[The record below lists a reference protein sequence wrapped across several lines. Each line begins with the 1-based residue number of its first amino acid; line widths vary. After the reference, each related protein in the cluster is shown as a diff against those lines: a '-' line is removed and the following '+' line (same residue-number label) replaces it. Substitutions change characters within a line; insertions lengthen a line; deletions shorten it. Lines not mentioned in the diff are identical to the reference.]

1 MKIDLTEVH
10 KSLETIRAERGLT
23 ANSQKKDY
31 IVNVMEKFGE
41 LALAIKDHEKYLQP
55 DWSYPTDVQEAE
67 LEIAKAIC
75 DIAILT
81 LNVGAEV
88 FFSKRVPLI
97 DTSTVSQSVNWL
109 SLLISD
115 CADFECYEDYNSYV
129 HFYNILMVCAKLC
142 EQYGFNFQLAME
154 ETVKE
159 ISSYTGSYDE
169 NTKKWERNDD
179 WEAQTKWYRADYGLA
194 RIEKE
199 ETNEEN
205 KESREHRV

>member
-10 KSLETIRAERGLT
+10 KRLEAIRAERKIT
-23 ANSQKKDY
+23 IEDQEKDY

-41 LALAIKDHEKYLQP
+41 LASAIKDHEKYSQP
-55 DWSYPTDVQEAE
+55 DYPYPSDIQEAKQ
-67 LEIAKAIC
+67 EIVKAIC
-75 DIAILT
+75 DIAVLT

-97 DTSTVSQSVNWL
+97 DTSTVSQSVNSL

-115 CADFECYEDYNSYV
+115 CADFEYYEDYNSYV

-154 ETVKE
+154 EAVKE
-159 ISSYTGSYDE
+159 ISSHTGFFDE
-169 NTKKWERNDD
+169 DTKKWERDD
-179 WEAQTKWYRADYGLA
+179 SWEAQTTWYHADYELA
-194 RIEKE
+194 RIEKGGLQ
-199 ETNEEN
+199 
-205 KESREHRV
+205 

>member
-1 MKIDLTEVH
+1 MKIDLTEAH
-10 KSLETIRAERGLT
+10 KRLEAIRTERKIKT
-23 ANSQKKDY
+23 ENQKKDY

-41 LALAIKDHEKYLQP
+41 LASAIKDYDKFLQP
-55 DWSYPTDVQEAE
+55 DYPYPTDIREAE
-67 LEIAKAIC
+67 CEIVKAIC

-97 DTSTVSQSVNWL
+97 DTSTISQDVNSL

-129 HFYNILMVCAKLC
+129 HFYNILMDCAKLC
-142 EQYGFNFQLAME
+142 ERYGFNFQLAIE
-154 ETVKE
+154 ETMKE
-159 ISSYTGSYDE
+159 ISSHTGSYDE
-169 NTKKWERNDD
+169 ITKKWERDDD
-179 WEAQTKWYRADYGLA
+179 WEDQTTWYHADYELA

-199 ETNEEN
+199 D
-205 KESREHRV
+205 K

>member
-10 KSLETIRAERGLT
+10 KRLETIRTERRMT
-23 ANSQKKDY
+23 TESQKKDY

-41 LALAIKDHEKYLQP
+41 LASAIKDHEKYSQP
-55 DWSYPTDVQEAE
+55 DYPYPSDIQEAE
-67 LEIAKAIC
+67 QEIVKAIC
-75 DIAILT
+75 DIAVLT

-88 FFSKRVPLI
+88 FFSKRVPLL
-97 DTSTVSQSVNWL
+97 DTSTVSQNMNWL

-154 ETVKE
+154 EAVKE
-159 ISSYTGSYDE
+159 ISSHTGFFDE
-169 NTKKWERNDD
+169 DTKKWKQDYR
-179 WEAQTKWYRADYGLA
+179 WEAQTTWYHADYELA
-194 RIEKE
+194 RIEKGK
-199 ETNEEN
+199 TN
-205 KESREHRV
+205 

>member
-10 KSLETIRAERGLT
+10 KRLEAIRAERKIT
-23 ANSQKKDY
+23 IEDQEKDY

-41 LALAIKDHEKYLQP
+41 LASAIKDHEKYSQSDYP
-55 DWSYPTDVQEAE
+55 YPTDIQEAE
-67 LEIAKAIC
+67 CEIVKAIC
-75 DIAILT
+75 DIAVLT

-97 DTSTVSQSVNWL
+97 DTSTVSQSVNSL

-115 CADFECYEDYNSYV
+115 CADFEYYEDYNSYV

-154 ETVKE
+154 EAVKE
-159 ISSYTGSYDE
+159 ISSHTGFFDE
-169 NTKKWERNDD
+169 DTKKWERDD
-179 WEAQTKWYRADYGLA
+179 SWEAQTTWYHADYELA
-194 RIEKE
+194 RIEKGGLQ
-199 ETNEEN
+199 
-205 KESREHRV
+205 

>member
-1 MKIDLTEVH
+1 MKIDLTEAH
-10 KSLETIRAERGLT
+10 KKLEAIRTERRITAEDQRM
-23 ANSQKKDY
+23 SY
-31 IVNVMEKFGE
+31 IVDVMEKFGE
-41 LALAIKDHEKYLQP
+41 LAVAIKDHEKYSQP
-55 DWSYPTDVQEAE
+55 DWSYPTDIQEAE
-67 LEIAKAIC
+67 QEIVKAIC
-75 DIAILT
+75 DIAVLT

-88 FFSKRVPLI
+88 FFSKRVLLI
-97 DTSTVSQSVNWL
+97 DTSTVSQNVNWL

-129 HFYNILMVCAKLC
+129 HFYNILMDCAKLC

-169 NTKKWERNDD
+169 DTKKWERDYS

-194 RIEKE
+194 RVEKE
-199 ETNEEN
+199 ET
-205 KESREHRV
+205 K

>member
-10 KSLETIRAERGLT
+10 KKLEVLRIERRLT
-23 ANSQKKDY
+23 TDSQEKDY

-41 LALAIKDHEKYLQP
+41 LASAIKNYDKFSQP
-55 DWSYPTDVQEAE
+55 DYPYPSDIQEAE
-67 LEIAKAIC
+67 QEIVKAIC
-75 DIAILT
+75 DIAVLT

-97 DTSTVSQSVNWL
+97 DTSTVSQSVNSL

-159 ISSYTGSYDE
+159 LSSYTGSYDE
-169 NTKKWERNDD
+169 VTKKWKRDYS
-179 WEAQTKWYRADYGLA
+179 WEAQTMWYRADYELA
-194 RIEKE
+194 RVEKE
-199 ETNEEN
+199 D
-205 KESREHRV
+205 K

>member
-10 KSLETIRAERGLT
+10 KKLEAIRVERGLT
-23 ANSQKKDY
+23 VESQKKDY
-31 IVNVMEKFGE
+31 IVCVMEKFGE
-41 LALAIKDHEKYLQP
+41 LASAIKDYERYSQP
-55 DWSYPTDVQEAE
+55 DWSYPTDIQEAE
-67 LEIAKAIC
+67 LEIIKAIC
-75 DIAILT
+75 DIAVLT

-97 DTSTVSQSVNWL
+97 DTSTISQSMNWL

-115 CADFECYEDYNSYV
+115 CADFECYENYNSYV
-129 HFYNILMVCAKLC
+129 HFYNILVVCAKLC

-159 ISSYTGSYDE
+159 ISSYAGSYDE
-169 NTKKWERNDD
+169 ASKEWKRDYS
-179 WEAQTKWYRADYGLA
+179 WEAQTEWHRADYELA

-199 ETNEEN
+199 EV
-205 KESREHRV
+205 R

>member
-10 KSLETIRAERGLT
+10 KRLEAIRAERRVT
-23 ANSQKKDY
+23 IEDQKKDY

-41 LALAIKDHEKYLQP
+41 LASAIKDYEKYSQP
-55 DWSYPTDVQEAE
+55 DWSYPTDIQEAE
-67 LEIAKAIC
+67 QEIVKTIC
-75 DIAILT
+75 DIAVLT

-97 DTSTVSQSVNWL
+97 DTSTVSQSVNSL

-115 CADFECYEDYNSYV
+115 CADFECYEDYISYV

-154 ETVKE
+154 EAVKE
-159 ISSYTGSYDE
+159 ISSHTGFFDE
-169 NTKKWERNDD
+169 DTKKWKRDD
-179 WEAQTKWYRADYGLA
+179 SWEAQTTWYHADYELA
-194 RIEKE
+194 RIKKE
-199 ETNEEN
+199 DYNE
-205 KESREHRV
+205 

>member
-1 MKIDLTEVH
+1 MKIDLAKVH
-10 KSLETIRAERGLT
+10 KKLEELRTERKIT
-23 ANSQKKDY
+23 TDNQKKDY

-41 LALAIKDHEKYLQP
+41 LASAIKDHEKYSQP
-55 DWSYPTDVQEAE
+55 DWFYPTDIQEAE
-67 LEIAKAIC
+67 LEIVKAIC
-75 DIAILT
+75 DIAVLT

-97 DTSTVSQSVNWL
+97 DTSTISQDVNSL

-129 HFYNILMVCAKLC
+129 HFYNILVVCAKLC
-142 EQYGFNFQLAME
+142 ERYGFNFQLAIE

-169 NTKKWERNDD
+169 DTKKWERDD
-179 WEAQTKWYRADYGLA
+179 SWEAQTQWYRADYELA
-194 RIEKE
+194 RIEK
-199 ETNEEN
+199 
-205 KESREHRV
+205 KDR

>member
-10 KSLETIRAERGLT
+10 KRLEAIRAERKIT
-23 ANSQKKDY
+23 IEDQEKDY

-41 LALAIKDHEKYLQP
+41 LASAIKDQEKYSQSDYP
-55 DWSYPTDVQEAE
+55 YPTDIQEAE
-67 LEIAKAIC
+67 QEIVKAIC
-75 DIAILT
+75 DIAVLT

-88 FFSKRVPLI
+88 FFSKRVPLL
-97 DTSTVSQSVNWL
+97 DTSIVSQNVNSL

-154 ETVKE
+154 EAVKE
-159 ISSYTGSYDE
+159 ISSHTGFFDE
-169 NTKKWERNDD
+169 DTKKWKQDYR
-179 WEAQTKWYRADYGLA
+179 WEAQTKWYRADYELA

-199 ETNEEN
+199 D
-205 KESREHRV
+205 K

>member
-10 KSLETIRAERGLT
+10 KRLEAIRTERKIT
-23 ANSQKKDY
+23 VDSQKKTY
-31 IVNVMEKFGE
+31 IVDVMEKFGE
-41 LALAIKDHEKYLQP
+41 LASAIKDYDKFSQP
-55 DWSYPTDVQEAE
+55 DYPYPTDIQEAE
-67 LEIAKAIC
+67 YEIVKAIC
-75 DIAILT
+75 DIAVLT

-97 DTSTVSQSVNWL
+97 DTSTVSQDVNSL

-154 ETVKE
+154 EAVKE
-159 ISSYTGSYDE
+159 ISSHTGFFDE
-169 NTKKWERNDD
+169 DTKKWERNEE
-179 WEAQTKWYRADYGLA
+179 WEAQTTWYHADYELA

-199 ETNEEN
+199 D
-205 KESREHRV
+205 K

>member
-10 KSLETIRAERGLT
+10 KRLEAIRTERRMT
-23 ANSQKKDY
+23 TESQKKDY

-41 LALAIKDHEKYLQP
+41 LASAIKDYDKFSQP
-55 DWSYPTDVQEAE
+55 DYPYPSDIQEAE
-67 LEIAKAIC
+67 QEIVKAIC
-75 DIAILT
+75 DIAVLT

-88 FFSKRVPLI
+88 FFSKRVPLL
-97 DTSTVSQSVNWL
+97 DTSTVSQNVNWL

-129 HFYNILMVCAKLC
+129 HFYNILMVCAELC

-169 NTKKWERNDD
+169 DTKKWERDD
-179 WEAQTKWYRADYGLA
+179 SREAQTTWYHADYKLA
-194 RIEKE
+194 RIEKKDY
-199 ETNEEN
+199 NE
-205 KESREHRV
+205 

>member
-10 KSLETIRAERGLT
+10 KRLETIRAERKIT
-23 ANSQKKDY
+23 VKNQKKDY

-41 LALAIKDHEKYLQP
+41 LASAIKDHEKYSQP
-55 DWSYPTDVQEAE
+55 DWSYPSDIQEAE
-67 LEIAKAIC
+67 CEIVKAVC
-75 DIAILT
+75 DVAVLT
-81 LNVGAEV
+81 LNVRAEV

-129 HFYNILMVCAKLC
+129 HFYNILVVCAKLC
-142 EQYGFNFQLAME
+142 ERYGFNFQLAME
-154 ETVKE
+154 EAVKE
-159 ISSYTGSYDE
+159 ISSHTGLLNED
-169 NTKKWERNDD
+169 TKKWERDD
-179 WEAQTKWYRADYGLA
+179 SWRAQTTWYHADYELA

-199 ETNEEN
+199 D
-205 KESREHRV
+205 K

>member
-1 MKIDLTEVH
+1 MKIDLTETH
-10 KSLETIRAERGLT
+10 KRLEVIRAERKIT
-23 ANSQKKDY
+23 TDNQKVSY
-31 IVNVMEKFGE
+31 IVDVMEKFGE
-41 LALAIKDHEKYLQP
+41 LASAIKDYEKYSQP
-55 DWSYPTDVQEAE
+55 DWFYPTDIQETE
-67 LEIAKAIC
+67 LEIVKAIC

-81 LNVGAEV
+81 LNIGAEV

-97 DTSTVSQSVNWL
+97 DTSTISQDVNSL

-129 HFYNILMVCAKLC
+129 HFYNILMDCAKLC

-159 ISSYTGSYDE
+159 ISSHTGSYDE
-169 NTKKWERNDD
+169 DTKKWERDDD
-179 WEAQTKWYRADYGLA
+179 WEAQTTWYHADYELA

-199 ETNEEN
+199 D
-205 KESREHRV
+205 K

>member
-1 MKIDLTEVH
+1 MKIDLTETH
-10 KSLETIRAERGLT
+10 KRLEAIRTERKIT
-23 ANSQKKDY
+23 ADSQKKDY

-41 LALAIKDHEKYLQP
+41 LASAVKDYEKYSQP
-55 DWSYPTDVQEAE
+55 DYPYSTDTQEAE
-67 LEIAKAIC
+67 LEIVKAIC
-75 DIAILT
+75 DIAVLT

-97 DTSTVSQSVNWL
+97 DTSTVSQNVNWL
-109 SLLISD
+109 SLLMSD

-154 ETVKE
+154 ESIKE

-169 NTKKWERNDD
+169 VTKKWERDD
-179 WEAQTKWYRADYGLA
+179 
-194 RIEKE
+194 
-199 ETNEEN
+199 
-205 KESREHRV
+205 S